1 MNDDRPM
8 TLRDVARAALD
19 AHQGVSGRELDRL
32 ARKRGLS
39 ISYTT
44 VNHLAAGT
52 YKSRPSRN
60 TLEALAELSGI
71 PLAKVYEAA
80 NAPMPMARLAD
91 QLPPDA
97 DLLSPAQREAV
108 IAVVRQFAAANRA
121 LHEREDVM
129 GNAEHPAPTSSPAE
143 ILRRIHDALD
153 EGRQPSQK
161 EARALRNALVHFGSD
176 NLKVDLQYLNEVNAV
191 LALQAMPPQYADLS
205 DESIEAWLTEVVATM
220 PDNVRELPAA
230 ARTVKGG
237 SRTRR
242 ARDQQDQVETGS
254 QVRDN
259 TDDWETP

>member
-19 AHQGVSGRELDRL
+19 AHHGVSGRELDRL

-60 TLEALAELSGI
+60 TLEALAELSGV

-80 NAPMPMARLAD
+80 KVPMPMARLAD

-129 GNAEHPAPTSSPAE
+129 GNAEHPAPTSSPDIAF
-143 ILRRIHDALD
+143 
-153 EGRQPSQK
+153 EGPDGTVSV
-161 EARALRNALVHFGSD
+161 E
-176 NLKVDLQYLNEVNAV
+176 LKVIRPSKPAAEEK
-191 LALQAMPPQYADLS
+191 PP
-205 DESIEAWLTEVVATM
+205 
-220 PDNVRELPAA
+220 PVRELPAA

-242 ARDQQDQVETGS
+242 ARAQQDEVDTGS
-254 QVRDN
+254 QIRDDA
-259 TDDWETP
+259 DDLETP